1 MWYCTFLAH
10 EIKVLSK
17 TFKLRWKI
25 VKFILKKKCEKDY
38 HDSVRNVEMTPWR
51 LSYFDNLKFCC
62 KIGVFCDGFSTG
74 EHRVQACSS
83 TAFNNDVNYYLFK
96 HIC

>member
-17 TFKLRWKI
+17 TFKIRWKI
-25 VKFILKKKCEKDY
+25 VKIILKKCEKDY

-74 EHRVQACSS
+74 EHRVQGCSS
-83 TAFNNDVNYYLFK
+83 TAFNYDVNYYLFK